1 MTNKVILR
9 DSHKDNKAINR
20 NLQRLA
26 NIELI
31 RLLGKS
37 AEEAKKTN
45 DTVGKSLAR
54 AGLILI
60 AASEMVLLIGDIVDY
75 RNEKIE
81 QELEEYDK

>member
-1 MTNKVILR
+1 MTLI
-9 DSHKDNKAINR
+9 DIHKDNKAINR

>member
-1 MTNKVILR
+1 MTNKVSLR
-9 DSHKDNKAINR
+9 DIHKDNKAINR

-60 AASEMVLLIGDIVDY
+60 AASEMVLLIGDIVNY

-81 QELEEYDK
+81 QEIEEYDK

>member
-9 DSHKDNKAINR
+9 DIHKDNKAINR

-54 AGLILI
+54 VGLILI

>member
-1 MTNKVILR
+1 M
-9 DSHKDNKAINR
+9 
-20 NLQRLA
+20 QRLA

-60 AASEMVLLIGDIVDY
+60 AASEKVLLIGDIVDY

>member
-1 MTNKVILR
+1 MTLR
-9 DSHKDNKAINR
+9 DIHKDNKAINR

>member
-1 MTNKVILR
+1 MTNKVTLR
-9 DSHKDNKAINR
+9 DIHKDNTAINR

>member
-1 MTNKVILR
+1 MTNKVTIR
-9 DSHKDNKAINR
+9 DIHNDKKAINR

>member
-1 MTNKVILR
+1 MTNKVTLR
-9 DSHKDNKAINR
+9 DIHKDNKAINR
-20 NLQRLA
+20 YLQRLA

-45 DTVGKSLAR
+45 DTVGKPLAR

>member
-1 MTNKVILR
+1 MTNKVTLR
-9 DSHKDNKAINR
+9 DI
-20 NLQRLA
+20 Q
-26 NIELI
+26 LI

>member
-1 MTNKVILR
+1 MTNKVTLR
-9 DSHKDNKAINR
+9 DIHKDNKAINR

-26 NIELI
+26 NIELL
-31 RLLGKS
+31 RLRGKS
-37 AEEAKKTN
+37 AVSDKKTN

>member
-1 MTNKVILR
+1 MTNKVTLR
-9 DSHKDNKAINR
+9 DIHKDNKAINR

-31 RLLGKS
+31 S

-60 AASEMVLLIGDIVDY
+60 AASEMVLLIGDIIDY
-75 RNEKIE
+75 RNEKNE

>member
-1 MTNKVILR
+1 MTNKVTLR
-9 DSHKDNKAINR
+9 DIHKDNKAINR

-31 RLLGKS
+31 RLLGK
-37 AEEAKKTN
+37 AKKTN

>member
-1 MTNKVILR
+1 MTNKVTLR
-9 DSHKDNKAINR
+9 DIHKDNKAINR

-31 RLLGKS
+31 RLLGKR
-37 AEEAKKTN
+37 AEEATKTN

>member
-1 MTNKVILR
+1 MTNKVTLR
-9 DSHKDNKAINR
+9 DIHKDNKAINR

-54 AGLILI
+54 A
-60 AASEMVLLIGDIVDY
+60 EMVLLIGDIVDY

>member
-1 MTNKVILR
+1 MDKTN
-9 DSHKDNKAINR
+9 KDNKAINR

>member
-1 MTNKVILR
+1 MTNKVTLR
-9 DSHKDNKAINR
+9 DIHKDNKAINR

-60 AASEMVLLIGDIVDY
+60 AASEMVLIGDIVDY

>member
-1 MTNKVILR
+1 MTNKVTLR
-9 DSHKDNKAINR
+9 DIHKDNKAINR

-45 DTVGKSLAR
+45 DTVGKSLAK

-60 AASEMVLLIGDIVDY
+60 AASEMVLLIGDIIDY
-75 RNEKIE
+75 RNEKNE
-81 QELEEYDK
+81 QELEGYEE

>member
-1 MTNKVILR
+1 M
-9 DSHKDNKAINR
+9 
-20 NLQRLA
+20 
-26 NIELI
+26 
-31 RLLGKS
+31 LGKS

>member
-1 MTNKVILR
+1 M
-9 DSHKDNKAINR
+9 
-20 NLQRLA
+20 QRLV
-26 NIELI
+26 NIVLI
-31 RLLGKS
+31 CLLGKS

>member
-9 DSHKDNKAINR
+9 DIHKDNKAINR
-20 NLQRLA
+20 NLRRLA

>member
-9 DSHKDNKAINR
+9 DIHKDNK

>member
-1 MTNKVILR
+1 MTLR
-9 DSHKDNKAINR
+9 DIHKDNTAINR
-20 NLQRLA
+20 NLPRLA

>member
-1 MTNKVILR
+1 M
-9 DSHKDNKAINR
+9 
-20 NLQRLA
+20 QRLA

>member
-1 MTNKVILR
+1 MTNKVTLR
-9 DSHKDNKAINR
+9 DIHNDNKAINR
-20 NLQRLA
+20 NLQRFA